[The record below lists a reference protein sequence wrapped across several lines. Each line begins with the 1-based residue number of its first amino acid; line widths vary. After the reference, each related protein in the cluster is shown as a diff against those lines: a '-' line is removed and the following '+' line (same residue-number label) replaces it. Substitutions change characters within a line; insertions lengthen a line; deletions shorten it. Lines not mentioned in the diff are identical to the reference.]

1 MHTPSPSAHAC
12 TASSQRLPAPRVPK
26 AIAHSRDDRLGV
38 GVIGAPHSIALQG
51 LCAGLLLALPCGQKA
66 LAAPEVHAL
75 HQQVYGHH
83 IGRLAAPAGLV
94 VLAQQPGTDWIS
106 RVVEFLSH
114 VPPQCRAVAHQQ
126 PDEECQKRKKG
137 VLEQLKHDHPVL
149 FNLAVAAATFVLG
162 FYITGG
168 FTGGGK

>member
-12 TASSQRLPAPRVPK
+12 ISPAPGIRQALTHGGLDSLCVPIER
-26 AIAHSRDDRLGV
+26 AAR
-38 GVIGAPHSIALQG
+38 SISLQG
-51 LCAGLLLALPCGQKA
+51 LCAGLLLALPCSQKA